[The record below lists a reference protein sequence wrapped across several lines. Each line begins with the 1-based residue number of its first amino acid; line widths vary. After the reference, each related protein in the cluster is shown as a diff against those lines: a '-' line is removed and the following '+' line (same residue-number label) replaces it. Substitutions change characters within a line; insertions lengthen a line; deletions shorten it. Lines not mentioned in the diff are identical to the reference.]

1 MLFQG
6 RDSYNIQVISFSN
19 SYRVVVDPAVVLTD
33 ERTQKARCVSLVAR
47 PLSHRAERTAFS
59 SEPKQEHLGQV
70 EPSVVSTLKEASR
83 RVGDRW
89 CTQGL

>member
-33 ERTQKARCVSLVAR
+33 ERTQKAGCVSSGCPA
-47 PLSHRAERTAFS
+47 AES
-59 SEPKQEHLGQV
+59 QS
-70 EPSVVSTLKEASR
+70 
-83 RVGDRW
+83 
-89 CTQGL
+89 